1 MCFWDFLSPSIIL
14 NIVDHLHFIKP
25 IQHLNID
32 GSWYTD
38 TLDIVNL
45 EISNTGKDFVNLL
58 LKKSIGLDSDFIKL
72 SNDSI
77 KPNSR
82 IKVALYFPPNVTDAL
97 ISFKD
102 GNSKKYL
109 IIYVTKQDGKWKF
122 RRGLLNRD
130 YVEIEQA

>member
-82 IKVALYFPPNVTDAL
+82 IKFP
-97 ISFKD
+97 S
-102 GNSKKYL
+102 
-109 IIYVTKQDGKWKF
+109 
-122 RRGLLNRD
+122 
-130 YVEIEQA
+130 EC